1 MFNNKSLLL
10 QQNSNYTHDI
20 FDYNN
25 SVPSATMFDSFSGGN
40 IDPKILKTTNQSC
53 PANPFASTEISPL
66 YYTNQN
72 NYLYFQQP
80 ASTNNKPTQS
90 NNFHNQQLLNKIIQ
104 PARTPNKAKTNLMVK
119 NKNLKSASSNQV
131 STSKNFS
138 PSKNLWNNKSS
149 GIFEKNNP
157 PNPVGSSMMP
167 PELFSLANSNFPSN
181 NWISPSKSNLTS
193 EENQLPNHNTSNIFN
208 NLIDSIPSN
217 QLLQNQM
224 LHNSPANPVRSMNT
238 DLSSAKSSQFN
249 VLGLNGEHA
258 SNIDANIIQD
268 SSASSWPTSWDQSS
282 STAPTTSTA
291 TSIVNSIKANNINN
305 ETTVPNLDS
314 DDCGLFNYWSDNPS
328 SLLNLSNKS
337 DQSSNMRA
345 SINNNLADD
354 SVWNS
359 WPGSNVSVN
368 SSTILN
374 SNAETESNTSSA
386 IALAPVINKDID
398 SIQQLKALLDF
409 YHENIKYF
417 CNENLQMT
425 KIILD
430 CYLENFS
437 RSSSSAA
444 NIDSNQSGTNSLEIE
459 QIILNRLLAKKSESD
474 PELMNELKQFEEFAN
489 IYYDLQEH
497 ERRSQYLDKVMMQ
510 RKFENLKRL
519 YTSLVNDVTLPED
532 QTNIDSSNE
541 NQSALDQNNNSNGQA
556 NALNKIT
563 NQLKKLQIDAKQLYE
578 NNNVQTF
585 QTLMLRLLKYYK
597 KLFNMI
603 PKEISMNILLINR
616 LAKNEI
622 TPDFCDESLDAIDD
636 DPDFHSS
643 SDLDYRRLQHCYRCF
658 MNQLRRVTNH
668 HQNLV
673 IDPANIDSNL
683 AQHQK
688 KDKKKKKTA
697 KSESNEKW
705 KIHDQLT
712 GLKLEPSIYYP
723 FYYPMNAHN
732 MNINGPII
740 VLFNKP
746 PKIPRSSS
754 ENITHNWNLVESIE
768 YEINKSGTNGV
779 LVFENLRHDE
789 TIICHN
795 DPLGKDQM
803 NTSLKKLIAK
813 LQELFPNIS
822 Q

>member
-1 MFNNKSLLL
+1 MDPSGINSLKSQSPSSSSSLMSATPSPSSLPSTAVMNENNSLNMNASGISHNFLNRNNNPALMMNNFPNNTMFNNKSLLL

-53 PANPFASTEISPL
+53 PANPFAATEISPL

-181 NWISPSKSNLTS
+181 NWISPNKSNLTS

-258 SNIDANIIQD
+258 SNIDAVFNSKDLFNFKNIIQD

-409 YHENIKYF
+409 YHENIKVCIF
-417 CNENLQMT
+417 
-425 KIILD
+425 
-430 CYLENFS
+430 F
-437 RSSSSAA
+437 
-444 NIDSNQSGTNSLEIE
+444 
-459 QIILNRLLAKKSESD
+459 
-474 PELMNELKQFEEFAN
+474 
-489 IYYDLQEH
+489 
-497 ERRSQYLDKVMMQ
+497 
-510 RKFENLKRL
+510 
-519 YTSLVNDVTLPED
+519 
-532 QTNIDSSNE
+532 
-541 NQSALDQNNNSNGQA
+541 
-556 NALNKIT
+556 
-563 NQLKKLQIDAKQLYE
+563 
-578 NNNVQTF
+578 
-585 QTLMLRLLKYYK
+585 
-597 KLFNMI
+597 
-603 PKEISMNILLINR
+603 
-616 LAKNEI
+616 
-622 TPDFCDESLDAIDD
+622 
-636 DPDFHSS
+636 
-643 SDLDYRRLQHCYRCF
+643 
-658 MNQLRRVTNH
+658 
-668 HQNLV
+668 
-673 IDPANIDSNL
+673 
-683 AQHQK
+683 
-688 KDKKKKKTA
+688 
-697 KSESNEKW
+697 
-705 KIHDQLT
+705 
-712 GLKLEPSIYYP
+712 
-723 FYYPMNAHN
+723 
-732 MNINGPII
+732 
-740 VLFNKP
+740 
-746 PKIPRSSS
+746 
-754 ENITHNWNLVESIE
+754 
-768 YEINKSGTNGV
+768 
-779 LVFENLRHDE
+779 
-789 TIICHN
+789 
-795 DPLGKDQM
+795 
-803 NTSLKKLIAK
+803 
-813 LQELFPNIS
+813 
-822 Q
+822 